1 MMMLVLFPMF
11 ANCSTTPAGNVL
23 EAACLWLLLA
33 FLERFVKKKHGI
45 ASQNGVSGNLP
56 FIVLHIFILRKKDFL
71 LIEKRFLW
79 DSIYTGLRSNSR
91 C

>member
-1 MMMLVLFPMF
+1 M
-11 ANCSTTPAGNVL
+11 
-23 EAACLWLLLA
+23 
-33 FLERFVKKKHGI
+33 HGI

>member
-1 MMMLVLFPMF
+1 MPFFQQHLQETSLRLPVYGCYWRFF
-11 ANCSTTPAGNVL
+11 
-23 EAACLWLLLA
+23 
-33 FLERFVKKKHGI
+33 ERFGKKMHGI
-45 ASQNGVSGNLP
+45 ASQNGDSGNLP